1 MIKTASAA
9 DIVVAASGAV
19 NQRTRTD
26 NSQHSFELREQTAY
40 LHPESSLYTRII
52 GVLGLGR
59 IREIFAVEIDL
70 GFHWSH
76 FHTF

>member
-40 LHPESSLYTRII
+40 LHPESSLYTR
-52 GVLGLGR
+52 VYV
-59 IREIFAVEIDL
+59 FWA
-70 GFHWSH
+70 
-76 FHTF
+76 